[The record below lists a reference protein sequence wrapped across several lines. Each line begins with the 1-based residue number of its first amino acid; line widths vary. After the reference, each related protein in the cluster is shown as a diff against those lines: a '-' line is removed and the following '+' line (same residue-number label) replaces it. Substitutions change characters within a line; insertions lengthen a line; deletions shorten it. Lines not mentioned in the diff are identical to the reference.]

1 MREYENFLEIGVAPG
16 ADDGTV
22 YEITRKIR
30 QMFKGAYMCDSVLG
44 EDMLGWTVGI
54 NSGYLTEIY
63 SLVKEFP
70 GVTFVAKVLDNERLR
85 LEYYRDD
92 AVVERD
98 YVLCADLPEK
108 EMWQTR
114 DVLPVEEY

>member
-1 MREYENFLEIGVAPG
+1 MREYENFLEIGIAPG
-16 ADDGTV
+16 PDDGTV
-22 YEITRKIR
+22 YEINRKIR

-63 SLVKEFP
+63 SLTEKFP
-70 GVTFVAKVLDNERLR
+70 GVTFVAKVLDNECLR

-92 AVVERD
+92 EVAERD
-98 YVLCADLPEK
+98 YILCTDPPEK
-108 EMWQTR
+108 ELWQTR
-114 DVLPVEEY
+114 DALPGDEY